1 MDLAASGLRRQRVSA
16 EPLSLDAEE
25 MALGRLDREES
36 ETEDE
41 RQLEALAAVG
51 AERKRVG

>member
-25 MALGRLDREES
+25 MALGRLDHEES